1 MHVRHKV
8 TIPIATTRH
17 FLIEWGCPYLSN
29 QRWGLIYVEPYRSTW
44 NNSFLPMPLVITR
57 WHADGWVP
65 PLVSFDG
72 TGPMQPEL
80 WKALA
85 AITPVNLH
93 RSLKE
98 QRCIL

>member
-1 MHVRHKV
+1 
-8 TIPIATTRH
+8 
-17 FLIEWGCPYLSN
+17 
-29 QRWGLIYVEPYRSTW
+29 
-44 NNSFLPMPLVITR
+44 MPLVITR
-57 WHADGWVP
+57 WHANGWVP

-72 TGPMQPEL
+72 MGPMQPEL

-85 AITPVNLH
+85 AITPVILH